1 MAINLVKEKLQK
13 QIELLNELEIAQQ
26 AEQHKYI
33 VKYEYDMN
41 GKVYSLYNR
50 EEDKL
55 IKMDR
60 LERVKS
66 WLAVRNIP
74 IEQIFIKD

>member
-33 VKYEYDMN
+33 VKFEYDMN

-50 EEDKL
+50 EEDRL
-55 IKMDR
+55 IMVNRLDR
-60 LERVKS
+60 IKS
-66 WLAVRNIP
+66 WLNVRNIP
-74 IEQIFIKD
+74 TEQIFIKD

>member
-33 VKYEYDMN
+33 VKFEYDMN

-50 EEDKL
+50 EEDRLIRIDKL
-55 IKMDR
+55 DR
-60 LERVKS
+60 IKS
-66 WLAVRNIP
+66 WLNVRNIP
-74 IEQIFIKD
+74 TEQIFIKD

>member
-33 VKYEYDMN
+33 VKFEYDMN

-50 EEDKL
+50 EQ
-55 IKMDR
+55 DR
-60 LERVKS
+60 LIMVNRLDRIKS
-66 WLAVRNIP
+66 WLNVRNIP
-74 IEQIFIKD
+74 TEQIFIKD